1 MPTDAELMPLA
12 ADELAALPFFPL
24 PRCVMLPGCVVPLHL
39 FEPRYRAMVADCLAS
54 RRPVLALAMLEP
66 GWEGSYEG
74 RPPVRT
80 IAGAGRIIAHRAHPD
95 GTFDIVLRGVTR
107 VQLDELPAEGQPYRR
122 ARASVL
128 EDGTPLDGLARQRV
142 LAPVLATL
150 AALEAMRARDVRR
163 ESDPLDLSGP
173 LSLVVDRLAD
183 RCLRNATLRQQIL
196 EEVNVVLRAKAL
208 EDALAGSLAALS
220 ATHRG
225 MVEN

>member
-1 MPTDAELMPLA
+1 
-12 ADELAALPFFPL
+12 
-24 PRCVMLPGCVVPLHL
+24 
-39 FEPRYRAMVADCLAS
+39 
-54 RRPVLALAMLEP
+54 
-66 GWEGSYEG
+66 
-74 RPPVRT
+74 
-80 IAGAGRIIAHRAHPD
+80 
-95 GTFDIVLRGVTR
+95 
-107 VQLDELPAEGQPYRR
+107 
-122 ARASVL
+122 VL
-128 EDGTPLDGLARQRV
+128 EDGTPLEGLARQRV

-183 RCLRNATLRQQIL
+183 RCLRNATLRQRIL